1 MSPLPPSLPP
11 SLARRSRDRSLA
23 RSVPRGVVYS
33 VKFIVALPFVVAFD
47 SDVRVRAREQRSV
60 FVCAVQWSGPPPI
73 LALLSLP
80 IRRDRDRGSGR
91 SLFVLRGMTAPP
103 LSTLRLVSYPTS
115 AVFIL
120 TTGGRMPIA
129 NALSVTNEL
138 VTEREFQIISS
149 QKPQF
154 LRGKLQMSIRSEIV
168 YEISGCA

>member
-1 MSPLPPSLPP
+1 
-11 SLARRSRDRSLA
+11 
-23 RSVPRGVVYS
+23 
-33 VKFIVALPFVVAFD
+33 
-47 SDVRVRAREQRSV
+47 
-60 FVCAVQWSGPPPI
+60 
-73 LALLSLP
+73 
-80 IRRDRDRGSGR
+80 
-91 SLFVLRGMTAPP
+91 MTAPP

-154 LRGKLQMSIRSEIV
+154 LRGKLQMSIRSEIL